1 MSRLAWITGASAG
14 LGAEFARAL
23 AARGYALVL
32 IARRLD
38 RLHDLAAALPGA
50 AVECVAADLTDD
62 SALQRLAD
70 RLAAAPPDLL
80 INNAGFGTRG
90 DFAETAYATQ
100 EQMHRLHVL
109 ATLRLT
115 HAALPGM
122 IRRDAGALINV
133 SSVAAFARSAGNVS
147 YCATKAWM
155 NAFTEG
161 LHLELKARG
170 SRVVVQALCP
180 GFTYTEFHDVMGVD
194 RQSIPRGLW
203 LRAEDVVAA
212 SLRGLE
218 RGQWLVVPN
227 WKYKLLAAV
236 LPRLPLKVREIV
248 QLRSPHRRR

>member
-1 MSRLAWITGASAG
+1 MARTAWITGASAG

-50 AVECVAADLTDD
+50 AVDCVAADLTDEP
-62 SALQRLAD
+62 ALHLLAARLAEET
-70 RLAAAPPDLL
+70 PDLL

-90 DFAETAYATQ
+90 DFAETAYSTQ

-122 IRRDAGALINV
+122 IRRDAGAIVNV

-170 SRVVVQALCP
+170 SRVAVQALCP

-194 RQSIPRGLW
+194 RRTISRGLW

-227 WKYKLLAAV
+227 WKYKLLVDV
-236 LPRLPLKVREIV
+236 LPRLPLFMREFV
-248 QLRSPHRRR
+248 QLRSPHRSR